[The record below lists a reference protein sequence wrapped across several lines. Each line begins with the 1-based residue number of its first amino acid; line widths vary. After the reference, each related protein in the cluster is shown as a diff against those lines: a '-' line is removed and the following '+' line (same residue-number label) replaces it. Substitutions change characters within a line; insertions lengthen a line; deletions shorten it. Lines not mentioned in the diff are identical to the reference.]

1 MGVFAYAEANN
12 QTSSSNMNNM
22 SNMSNKNP
30 ASCNCNDSE
39 NNITIE
45 NGTFSP
51 SLLMIP
57 PGTTVVWTVKDPTG
71 KYMVVSNKTTDGMN
85 IFMSDD
91 LSNGQSFNYTFNQT
105 GTFYYYDMN
114 HMNNKTLIGT
124 IVVQ

>member
-1 MGVFAYAEANN
+1 MGSEVTLFFTFWGLNLLRKGERVKVKKSLIESMFGMMMPRGSKR
-12 QTSSSNMNNM
+12 TSLSKMNMGGM
-22 SNMSNKNP
+22 
-30 ASCNCNDSE
+30 
-39 NNITIE
+39 
-45 NGTFSP
+45 GTMMMYQGTGMTN
-51 SLLMIP
+51 LLMDLI
-57 PGTTVVWTVKDPTG
+57 
-71 KYMVVSNKTTDGMN
+71 KTTDGMN